1 MRVLLAD
8 YRSKGLGLRDVLVE
22 AGHTLVA
29 EAPLGALFVDNDV
42 VPPRTTL
49 IEWAYRNHAKAFVY
63 QHSGHPVFVYDGVW
77 TPHPRTTALLVASPG
92 DKKLQESF
100 GHDRPV
106 VEIGWFY
113 CEQKAFVPREVR
125 NVLFAPLHPW
135 SDGVTMIPADRDRNA
150 AAFRAVLGLGV
161 PVTVRYLGDLEANG
175 LWRVPGVEFVQGKPD
190 NSVHDIDRHDLVVG
204 KETFAWMAVA
214 RGVPTIMFGQEHSP
228 EDDEG
233 RVQVKN
239 WERYRDLVRFPFD
252 LSDGPVEDVAVRAS
266 SDAVVVNAWR
276 DEWIGRPLTVDRL
289 PI

>member
-1 MRVLLAD
+1 
-8 YRSKGLGLRDVLVE
+8 
-22 AGHTLVA
+22 
-29 EAPLGALFVDNDV
+29 
-42 VPPRTTL
+42 
-49 IEWAYRNHAKAFVY
+49 
-63 QHSGHPVFVYDGVW
+63 
-77 TPHPRTTALLVASPG
+77 
-92 DKKLQESF
+92 
-100 GHDRPV
+100 
-106 VEIGWFY
+106 
-113 CEQKAFVPREVR
+113 
-125 NVLFAPLHPW
+125 
-135 SDGVTMIPADRDRNA
+135 
-150 AAFRAVLGLGV
+150 
-161 PVTVRYLGDLEANG
+161 VTVRYLGDLEANG